1 MNEYQLFAPKFQNWS
16 DSSGHHEETF
26 LPRTT
31 IGEDGREPT
40 KRGQRVP
47 FPARTAPFIPSGQ
60 RPMQRNDVTHSMADR
75 QLSRPPS
82 SLYPQ
87 SDKQQLDN
95 FNRTIDSMHLP
106 EDMQRP
112 IATRDMMK
120 SMTDADPASTP
131 ATRID
136 NLLSDRQLSMENREG
151 LLTISGAGTF
161 EDMFY

>member
-1 MNEYQLFAPKFQNWS
+1 
-16 DSSGHHEETF
+16 
-26 LPRTT
+26 
-31 IGEDGREPT
+31 
-40 KRGQRVP
+40 
-47 FPARTAPFIPSGQ
+47 
-60 RPMQRNDVTHSMADR
+60 
-75 QLSRPPS
+75 
-82 SLYPQ
+82 
-87 SDKQQLDN
+87 
-95 FNRTIDSMHLP
+95 MHLP